1 MYKEKYFK
9 YKQKYLDL
17 TNNLSGGSLVKE
29 KCVKSITKI
38 LNLGRDELTSIFL
51 SLNKIKTQNVNKN
64 LNSLKDAIMSNIA
77 IILIRIPMPDDE
89 KAKVISNIYSQLNNN
104 ANELIEKNK
113 NYVEQNKNYVNEKCN
128 TIFTHMEIPLDEEKY
143 KKLFNSCINDSRL
156 NEHKEHKETL
166 LKNYERLNKYFTNHK
181 EYLTKLKTK
190 YSSLYM
196 KDKNVITHFYS
207 FLTNVSGLVCNLEDQ
222 IKQIVKNYIPS
233 LCEPSKEI
241 SIKVESVQGKNELDL
256 HESHMK
262 SIIANFNK
270 FEDAINKINSINGDA
285 SLSLSAEQKNQIN
298 KLFEEY
304 KKEAK
309 QEFSKF
315 ESVYDRTY
323 NPDILDKVKSFV
335 CKGYI

>member
-38 LNLGRDELTSIFL
+38 LNLGLNELTSILL
-51 SLNKIKTQNVNKN
+51 SLEKINTQNVYLNK
-64 LNSLKDAIMSNIA
+64 LKNAIKSNIDD
-77 IILIRIPMPDDE
+77 ISKKIPMPADN
-89 KAKVISNIYSQLNNN
+89 KANT
-104 ANELIEKNK
+104 IE
-113 NYVEQNKNYVNEKCN
+113 NYVNDKCN
-128 TIFTHMEIPLDEEKY
+128 TIFTHTEIPLNEEEY
-143 KKLFNSCINDSRL
+143 KKLFDDCINNLQRKDD
-156 NEHKEHKETL
+156 KEIL

-207 FLTNVSGLVCNLEDQ
+207 FLTNVSGLVCNLETQ
-222 IKQIVKNYIPS
+222 ITKIANNYTLS
-233 LCEPSKEI
+233 LCKSSNDI
-241 SIKVESVQGKNELDL
+241 SESVKDKNELDL